1 MIEYKQNYPILL
13 EEFKQTKGE
22 NKKLIAEKETFEKDS
37 KVLLDKFTDKMEE
50 MSKEEI
56 IEQFRAHVL
65 NFLYK
70 WVLTQS

>member
-1 MIEYKQNYPILL
+1 
-13 EEFKQTKGE
+13 
-22 NKKLIAEKETFEKDS
+22 
-37 KVLLDKFTDKMEE
+37 MEE